1 MDRFRPAFLVVA
13 LAFTAYSLLVTF
25 EHGYTGF
32 LTVAWKE
39 PWAMQMLVDLSISL
53 FLVSSGL
60 VIDARR
66 RGRPAWPWVV
76 GTVLLGSVA
85 PLWYLALRRSPRG

>member
-1 MDRFRPAFLVVA
+1 
-13 LAFTAYSLLVTF
+13 
-25 EHGYTGF
+25 
-32 LTVAWKE
+32 
-39 PWAMQMLVDLSISL
+39 MQMLVDLSISL